1 MTTVR
6 EYFDTDAKALN
17 AETLWEMNSEGIIF
31 NVLCKLSYK
40 FEEKIKYFSL
50 FFPKES
56 NIHCIMHILNQK
68 EIQTGSI
75 DQNEKIQT
83 VGYSDNPERI
93 KLSEFSYVKNI
104 FIYIDRILSIQEKT
118 QLIEYWKIKGL
129 NLTIRDITY
138 AEDYHRLSKPLAF
151 ISHDSRD
158 KDEIVRELAQKLVS
172 LNCPVWYDEYSL
184 KMGDSLREK
193 IEEGIKNAPY
203 CILILSKNFLSNEK
217 WAKSEFETIFIKEIY
232 EKKKIIIPIWHGI
245 SEDDLYKYCPKLLDR
260 LGGNSSVGIEQLAK
274 EIAHILKLEQLDFEC
289 SSRRKL
295 NLKRSVQQRYVSI
308 QI

>member
-17 AETLWEMNSEGIIF
+17 AETSWEINSDGIIF

-56 NIHCIMHILNQK
+56 NIRCIMHILNQK

-75 DQNEKIQT
+75 DENEKIIQT
-83 VGYSDNPERI
+83 VGYTDSPERI
-93 KLSEFSYVKNI
+93 NFSDFSYVKNI
-104 FIYIDRILSIQEKT
+104 IIYIDRIVSLQEKN
-118 QLIEYWKIKGL
+118 QLFDYWKLKGF

-138 AEDYHRLSKPLAF
+138 AEDYHSLSKPLAF

-158 KDEIVRELAQKLVS
+158 KDEIVRELAEKLVS

-193 IEEGIKNAPY
+193 IEDGIKEVPY
-203 CILILSKNFLSNEK
+203 CILILSKKFLSNEK

-232 EKKKIIIPIWHGI
+232 EKKNIIIPVWHGI
-245 SEDDLYKYCPKLLDR
+245 SENDLYNYCPKLLNR
-260 LGGNSSVGIEQLAK
+260 LGGNSSEGIESLAK
-274 EIAHILKLEQLDFEC
+274 KIADILK
-289 SSRRKL
+289 
-295 NLKRSVQQRYVSI
+295 NN
-308 QI
+308 